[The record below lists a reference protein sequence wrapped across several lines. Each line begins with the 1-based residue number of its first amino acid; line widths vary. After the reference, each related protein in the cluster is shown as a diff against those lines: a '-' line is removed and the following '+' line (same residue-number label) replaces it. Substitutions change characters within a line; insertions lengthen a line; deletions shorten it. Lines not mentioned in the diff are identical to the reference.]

1 MTSTTHAYFLVAHG
15 SRRPQSPSS
24 LQTLADYF
32 REAIRQACSPPLAE
46 IATPWVTTGYLEFQ
60 ATSLA
65 EQLVKFYRS
74 LPPRMDKVHILPIFL
89 LPGNHVREDIPLAI
103 QAAQETLQS
112 HQSTAVSP
120 FVLRPHLGRHPQL
133 KAIIQANMTRYD
145 PDAWILIGHGSRR
158 PEGNVSIQQ
167 LASQLQAIPA
177 FWAVQPSFSDQVKT
191 LVAQGI
197 RSIGVIPYFLFPG
210 KITDAIAAQA
220 EELSRQYPDL
230 TLRILSPLNPTPQLA
245 NALLDLSQSPIL
257 GAALQAKAM

>member
-1 MTSTTHAYFLVAHG
+1 
-15 SRRPQSPSS
+15 
-24 LQTLADYF
+24 
-32 REAIRQACSPPLAE
+32 
-46 IATPWVTTGYLEFQ
+46 
-60 ATSLA
+60 
-65 EQLVKFYRS
+65 
-74 LPPRMDKVHILPIFL
+74 MDTVHILPIFL
-89 LPGNHVREDIPLAI
+89 LAGNHVCEDIPLAI

-158 PEGNVSIQQ
+158 PEGNISIQQ

-191 LVAQGI
+191 LVSQGI

-245 NALLDLSQSPIL
+245 TALLDLSQSPIL